1 MPPMIRFNIQMPRRL
16 NCVRTLFTKKV
27 IPNHHANAP
36 NAIARYPVTASNTS
50 TPSLTK
56 AKRAKSPINRKI
68 ISGLDSVT
76 ANAVMKL

>member
-36 NAIARYPVTASNTS
+36 NAIAKYPVTASNTFADKG
-50 TPSLTK
+50 K
-56 AKRAKSPINRKI
+56 ACKESDKQENNKWI
-68 ISGLDSVT
+68 G
-76 ANAVMKL
+76 